1 MGTSV
6 APTLQSPA
14 IVDLFETSS
23 PDWRESRRRP
33 PRADASW
40 SGAEGQRRDKVNGSV
55 VRDAGTHGVCA
66 SSECFGC
73 GDVLPGGSQAARAIR
88 TAALGDARAS
98 STGGLSTE
106 WSPPALQ
113 SSRGR
118 RELGGFISGGA
129 SHLDAFSGYPR
140 LPSLPGAA
148 SGETAGTR
156 AGSPTRSSRTG
167 VRAPQPSNARD
178 GYRPNCLTTF

>member
-14 IVDLFETSS
+14 TVDLFETSS

-33 PRADASW
+33 PRADTQRP
-40 SGAEGQRRDKVNGSV
+40 GAEGQRRDKVNGSV
-55 VRDAGTHGVCA
+55 VRNVGTHHVCA
-66 SSECFGC
+66 SSECYGC
-73 GDVLPGGSQAARAIR
+73 GDELPAVVKPHGRLGPLRSEVIAHLPRAAYRR
-88 TAALGDARAS
+88 S
-98 STGGLSTE
+98 GLLR
-106 WSPPALQ
+106 PF
-113 SSRGR
+113 RG
-118 RELGGFISGGA
+118 LHAPGGFISGGA

-140 LPSLPGAA
+140 LPPLPGGALGRA
-148 SGETAGTR
+148 AGTR

-167 VRAPQPSNARD
+167 VRAPQPSGARD